1 MRSKSVTV
9 SFRCGQKDSLRPAGR
24 LCLRMDATLR
34 KPRVWLERS
43 RRNQALTHLLISG
56 KVESAMRAKETVSRV
71 SALGADAR
79 QAASRRRASDPKYA
93 ELEKKHEVALAI
105 ADLVILHRTRTK
117 LTQEALAF
125 RMRTSV
131 SAISRLESGFHV
143 PSIDTLRKLAAA
155 LGGRIKIDIVDI
167 QSPKARRFRSEPA

>member
-1 MRSKSVTV
+1 M
-9 SFRCGQKDSLRPAGR
+9 P
-24 LCLRMDATLR
+24 R
-34 KPRVWLERS
+34 K
-43 RRNQALTHLLISG
+43 
-56 KVESAMRAKETVSRV
+56 ESARRV
-71 SALGADAR
+71 SPLGHDAG

-105 ADLVILHRTRTK
+105 ADLVILHRTRTG
-117 LTQEALAF
+117 LTQDALAT

-167 QSPKARRFRSEPA
+167 GSERQPSDVKNRLPSRA

>member
-1 MRSKSVTV
+1 MR
-9 SFRCGQKDSLRPAGR
+9 
-24 LCLRMDATLR
+24 
-34 KPRVWLERS
+34 
-43 RRNQALTHLLISG
+43 H
-56 KVESAMRAKETVSRV
+56 KETAPRV

-79 QAASRRRASDPKYA
+79 EAASRRRASDPKYA

-143 PSIDTLRKLAAA
+143 SSIDTLRKLAAA

-167 QSPKARRFRSEPA
+167 ESPKARRFRREPA